1 MKYMKKLMTL
11 LAVLTLAL
19 AMAVPAFAESGTAS
33 STGMITIDN
42 AVTGTTYKA
51 YRIFDLESYDTGKNA
66 YSYKLNSAWN
76 GFPAYST
83 TIDGNTVSAT
93 DFFSVNSAGYIEW
106 NGAKKDAGADF
117 AKLAKAFAVEK
128 NIACDKA
135 ETASSATVTFA
146 DLTLGYY
153 LVDTSLGS
161 LCSLDTTDPS
171 VTIKEKNSDTTIEKK
186 IVITGITGDEKVD
199 SNSAGIGDTVN
210 FSITITVKDGAPKNY
225 VLHDKLSGLT
235 FDSDSLKVKIGA
247 TTLTPNTDY
256 TLETNPTDGDS
267 FDVKF
272 TNGKLK
278 PNDVV
283 VVTYSA
289 TVAANATIAGAGNKN
304 TAKLVYNGKDST
316 EEETTTYVWKLN
328 VHKYTLD
335 STNKEVAL
343 SGAKFVLYRMD
354 GTDKKYYA
362 KLTGGKIDSW
372 VTNQSDATTLET
384 SGEGDILIEGLNVGT
399 YYLEETEAPAGYNK
413 LTEPI
418 EVEITAT
425 TSATNSGKVA
435 PCTAKQIPKQAAL
448 TIQRITS
455 VHFKPEF
462 IGCHLNIWLKMAHTR
477 LTKGIPTS
485 KIPAMYI
492 TMADSGEVGS
502 TTSAIGKREMRAAP
516 PPTATAI
523 AANNSAT
530 NTTPNTNSIGLQIMA
545 NITRQIFN
553 SQPTTITSV
562 SPNFC
567 KKVRGLSDLI

>member
-19 AMAVPAFAESGTAS
+19 AMAVPAFAAS
-33 STGMITIDN
+33 STGTITIDN

-51 YRIFDLESYDTGKNA
+51 YRIFDLESYDTDKNA

-83 TIDGNTVSAT
+83 TIDGNLVSAST
-93 DFFSVNSAGYIEW
+93 FFSVNSAGYIEW
-106 NGAKKDAGADF
+106 KDAKKEAGADF

-128 NIACDKA
+128 SIAWDKT
-135 ETASSATVTFA
+135 ETATDATVTFTN
-146 DLTLGYY
+146 LTLGYY

-161 LCSLDTTDPS
+161 LCSLDTTAPS

-186 IVITGITGDEKVD
+186 IVINGDEKVD

-210 FSITITVKDGAPKNY
+210 FSITITVKDGDPKNY

-235 FDSDSLKVKIGA
+235 FDSDSLEVKVG
-247 TTLTPNTDY
+247 TTKLNAGTDY

-289 TVAANATIAGAGNKN
+289 TVAANATIGGEGNTNK
-304 TAKLVYNGKDST
+304 AKLEYSGKVST
-316 EEETTTYVWKLN
+316 EEKTTTYVWKLN
-328 VHKYTLD
+328 VHKYTLN
-335 STNKEVAL
+335 STNDEVAL
-343 SGAKFVLYRMD
+343 NGAKFVLYRKD

-362 KLTGGKIDSW
+362 KLTGGKIDGW
-372 VTNQSDATTLET
+372 VNDKGDATTLET
-384 SGEGDILIEGLNVGT
+384 SGTGDILIEGLNEGT

-425 TSATNSGKVA
+425 TSVTSGSETVQYKNLSESSYTPATDATVKVLNKA
-435 PCTAKQIPKQAAL
+435 GTQLPSTGGIGTTLFYVIGGGLMAVAAVL
-448 TIQRITS
+448 L
-455 VHFKPEF
+455 V
-462 IGCHLNIWLKMAHTR
+462 
-477 LTKGIPTS
+477 TK
-485 KIPAMYI
+485 
-492 TMADSGEVGS
+492 
-502 TTSAIGKREMRAAP
+502 KRM
-516 PPTATAI
+516 
-523 AANNSAT
+523 NN
-530 NTTPNTNSIGLQIMA
+530 
-545 NITRQIFN
+545 
-553 SQPTTITSV
+553 
-562 SPNFC
+562 
-567 KKVRGLSDLI
+567 K

>member
-19 AMAVPAFAESGTAS
+19 AMAVPAFAASGTAS
-33 STGMITIDN
+33 STGKITIDN

-51 YRIFDLESYDTGKNA
+51 YRIFDLESYDTDKNA

-76 GFPAYST
+76 GFPTYST

-117 AKLAKAFAVEK
+117 AKLAKAFVDA
-128 NIACDKA
+128 NSIACDKK
-135 ETASSATVTFA
+135 ETATGATVTFT

-161 LCSLDTTDPS
+161 LCSLDTTAPS

-186 IVITGITGDEKVD
+186 IVIDGDEKVD

-210 FSITITVKDGAPKNY
+210 FEITITVKDGAPTDY

-235 FDSDSLKVKIGA
+235 FDSDSLKVKVG
-247 TTLTPNTDY
+247 TRELTANTDY
-256 TLETNPTDGDS
+256 TLVANPTDGDS
-267 FDVKF
+267 FDVEF
-272 TNGKLK
+272 INGKLK

-289 TVAANATIAGAGNKN
+289 TVAANATIAGAGNTNK
-304 TAKLVYNGKDST
+304 AKLEYNGKHST

-328 VHKYTLD
+328 VHKYALN
-335 STNKEVAL
+335 STNNEVAL

-354 GTDKKYYA
+354 GDTKKYA
-362 KLTGGKIDSW
+362 KLTNNKIDGW
-372 VTNQSDATTLET
+372 VNDKGNATTLET
-384 SGEGDILIEGLNVGT
+384 SGTGDILIEGLNEGT

-425 TSATNSGKVA
+425 TSVTSGSETVQYKNSSETSYTPATDATVKV
-435 PCTAKQIPKQAAL
+435 L
-448 TIQRITS
+448 
-455 VHFKPEF
+455 
-462 IGCHLNIWLKMAHTR
+462 
-477 LTKGIPTS
+477 
-485 KIPAMYI
+485 
-492 TMADSGEVGS
+492 
-502 TTSAIGKREMRAAP
+502 
-516 PPTATAI
+516 
-523 AANNSAT
+523 NSAGT
-530 NTTPNTNSIGLQIMA
+530 QLPSTGGIGTTLFYVIGGVLMA
-545 NITRQIFN
+545 VAAVLLVT
-553 SQPTTITSV
+553 
-562 SPNFC
+562 
-567 KKVRGLSDLI
+567 KKRMNNK

>member
-1 MKYMKKLMTL
+1 MKYMKKLITL

-51 YRIFDLESYDTGKNA
+51 YRIFDLESYDTDKNA

-76 GFPAYST
+76 GFPEYST

-106 NGAKKDAGADF
+106 KDTKKDAGADF

-128 NIACDKA
+128 SIACDKT
-135 ETASSATVTFA
+135 ETATDATVTFTN
-146 DLTLGYY
+146 LTLGYY

-161 LCSLDTTDPS
+161 LCSLDTTAPS

-186 IVITGITGDEKVD
+186 IVITGDEKVD

-210 FSITITVKDGAPKNY
+210 FSITITVKDGAPKDY

-235 FDSDSLKVKIGA
+235 FNSNSLEVKVGTK
-247 TTLTPNTDY
+247 TLTPNTDY

-289 TVAANATIAGAGNKN
+289 TVAADATIAGAGNKN
-304 TAKLVYNGKDST
+304 TAHLEYNGKHST
-316 EEETTTYVWKLN
+316 KEETTTYVWKLN

-343 SGAKFVLYRMD
+343 SGAKFVLYRKD

-362 KLTGGKIDSW
+362 KLAGGKIDGW

-384 SGEGDILIEGLNVGT
+384 SGEGDILIEGLNEGT

-418 EVEITAT
+418 EVKITAT
-425 TSATNSGKVA
+425 PDATGVSETVEYRNQNDSTYTPATNAIVKVLNKA
-435 PCTAKQIPKQAAL
+435 GTQLPSTGGIGTTLFYVIGGGLMAVAAVL
-448 TIQRITS
+448 L
-455 VHFKPEF
+455 V
-462 IGCHLNIWLKMAHTR
+462 
-477 LTKGIPTS
+477 TK
-485 KIPAMYI
+485 
-492 TMADSGEVGS
+492 
-502 TTSAIGKREMRAAP
+502 KRM
-516 PPTATAI
+516 
-523 AANNSAT
+523 NN
-530 NTTPNTNSIGLQIMA
+530 
-545 NITRQIFN
+545 
-553 SQPTTITSV
+553 
-562 SPNFC
+562 
-567 KKVRGLSDLI
+567 K

>member
-19 AMAVPAFAESGTAS
+19 AMAVPAFAASITGT
-33 STGMITIDN
+33 ITIDN

-51 YRIFDLESYDTGKNA
+51 YRIFDLESYDTDKNA

-83 TIDGNTVSAT
+83 TIDGNLVSAST
-93 DFFSVNSAGYIEW
+93 FFSVNSAGYIEW
-106 NGAKKDAGADF
+106 NDAKKDAGADF
-117 AKLAKAFAVEK
+117 AKLAKAFVVEK
-128 NIACDKA
+128 NIAWDKT
-135 ETASSATVTFA
+135 ETATDAKVTFTN
-146 DLTLGYY
+146 LTLGYY

-161 LCSLDTTDPS
+161 LCSLDTTAPS

-186 IVITGITGDEKVD
+186 IVINGDEKVD

-210 FSITITVKDGAPKNY
+210 FSITITVKDGDPKNY

-256 TLETNPTDGDS
+256 TLETNPTDADS
-267 FDVKF
+267 FDVNF
-272 TNGKLK
+272 TDGKLK

-289 TVAANATIAGAGNKN
+289 TVAADATIAGAGNKN
-304 TAKLVYNGKDST
+304 TANLEYNGKHST
-316 EEETTTYVWKLN
+316 KEETTTYVWKLN

-343 SGAKFVLYRMD
+343 SGAKFVLYRKD

-362 KLTGGKIDSW
+362 KLAGGKIDGW

-384 SGEGDILIEGLNVGT
+384 TGTGDISIEGLNVGT

-425 TSATNSGKVA
+425 TSATNGSETVKYKNSSETSYTPATDATVKV
-435 PCTAKQIPKQAAL
+435 L
-448 TIQRITS
+448 
-455 VHFKPEF
+455 
-462 IGCHLNIWLKMAHTR
+462 
-477 LTKGIPTS
+477 
-485 KIPAMYI
+485 
-492 TMADSGEVGS
+492 
-502 TTSAIGKREMRAAP
+502 
-516 PPTATAI
+516 
-523 AANNSAT
+523 NSAGT
-530 NTTPNTNSIGLQIMA
+530 QLPSTGGIGTTLFYVIGGVLMAVAAVLLVTKKRMNS
-545 NITRQIFN
+545 
-553 SQPTTITSV
+553 
-562 SPNFC
+562 
-567 KKVRGLSDLI
+567 K

>member
-19 AMAVPAFAESGTAS
+19 AMAVPAFAAS
-33 STGMITIDN
+33 STGTITIDN

-51 YRIFDLESYDTGKNA
+51 YRIFDLESYDTDKNA

-128 NIACDKA
+128 SIACDKA
-135 ETASSATVTFA
+135 ETASGATVTFT

-161 LCSLDTTDPS
+161 LCSLDTTAPS

-186 IVITGITGDEKVD
+186 IVINGDEKVD

-210 FSITITVKDGAPKNY
+210 FSITITVKDGDPKNY

-289 TVAANATIAGAGNKN
+289 TVAADATIAGAGNKN
-304 TAKLVYNGKDST
+304 TANLEYNGKHST
-316 EEETTTYVWKLN
+316 KEETTTYVWKLN

-343 SGAKFVLYRMD
+343 SGAKFVLYRKD

-362 KLTGGKIDSW
+362 KLAGGKIDGW

-384 SGEGDILIEGLNVGT
+384 SGEGDIFIEGLNEGT

-413 LTEPI
+413 LTGPI

-425 TSATNSGKVA
+425 TSATSGSETVQYKNSSETSYTPATDATVKVLNRA
-435 PCTAKQIPKQAAL
+435 GTQLPSTGGIGTTLFYVIGGVLMAVAAVL
-448 TIQRITS
+448 L
-455 VHFKPEF
+455 V
-462 IGCHLNIWLKMAHTR
+462 
-477 LTKGIPTS
+477 TK
-485 KIPAMYI
+485 
-492 TMADSGEVGS
+492 
-502 TTSAIGKREMRAAP
+502 KRM
-516 PPTATAI
+516 
-523 AANNSAT
+523 NN
-530 NTTPNTNSIGLQIMA
+530 
-545 NITRQIFN
+545 
-553 SQPTTITSV
+553 
-562 SPNFC
+562 
-567 KKVRGLSDLI
+567 K

>member
-1 MKYMKKLMTL
+1 MKYMKKLITL

-19 AMAVPAFAESGTAS
+19 AMAVPAFAASGTAS
-33 STGMITIDN
+33 STGTITIDN

-51 YRIFDLESYDTGKNA
+51 YRIFDLESYDTDKNA

-76 GFPAYST
+76 GFPTYST

-106 NGAKKDAGADF
+106 SDAKKDAGADF
-117 AKLAKAFAVEK
+117 AKLAKAFVDA
-128 NIACDKA
+128 NSIACDKK
-135 ETASSATVTFA
+135 ETASGATVTFT

-161 LCSLDTTDPS
+161 LCSLDTTEPS

-186 IVITGITGDEKVD
+186 IVINDDEKVD

-210 FSITITVKDGAPKNY
+210 FSITITVKDGDPKNY

-256 TLETNPTDGDS
+256 TLETNPTDEDS

-289 TVAANATIAGAGNKN
+289 TVAADATIAGAGNKN
-304 TAKLVYNGKDST
+304 TANLEYNGKHST
-316 EEETTTYVWKLN
+316 KEETTTYVWKLN

-343 SGAKFVLYRMD
+343 SGAKFVLYRKD

-362 KLTGGKIDSW
+362 KLAGGKIDGW

-384 SGEGDILIEGLNVGT
+384 TGTGDIFIEGLDVGT

-413 LTEPI
+413 LTGPI

-425 TSATNSGKVA
+425 TSATSGSETVQYKNLSESSYTPATDATVKVLNKA
-435 PCTAKQIPKQAAL
+435 GTQLPSTGGIGTTLFYVIGGVLMAVAAVL
-448 TIQRITS
+448 L
-455 VHFKPEF
+455 V
-462 IGCHLNIWLKMAHTR
+462 
-477 LTKGIPTS
+477 TK
-485 KIPAMYI
+485 
-492 TMADSGEVGS
+492 
-502 TTSAIGKREMRAAP
+502 KRM
-516 PPTATAI
+516 
-523 AANNSAT
+523 NN
-530 NTTPNTNSIGLQIMA
+530 
-545 NITRQIFN
+545 
-553 SQPTTITSV
+553 
-562 SPNFC
+562 
-567 KKVRGLSDLI
+567 K

>member
-19 AMAVPAFAESGTAS
+19 AMAVPAFAASGTAS
-33 STGMITIDN
+33 STGKITIDN

-66 YSYKLNSAWN
+66 YSYKLNPAWS
-76 GFPAYST
+76 GFTAYST
-83 TIDGNTVSAT
+83 TIDGNTVSAA

-117 AKLAKAFAVEK
+117 AKLAKAFVDA
-128 NIACDKA
+128 NSIACDKK
-135 ETASSATVTFA
+135 ETASGATVTFT

-161 LCSLDTTDPS
+161 LCSLDTTAPS

-186 IVITGITGDEKVD
+186 IVIDGDEKVD

-210 FSITITVKDGAPKNY
+210 FKITITVKDGAPKGY

-235 FDSDSLKVKIGA
+235 FDSDSLKVKVG
-247 TTLTPNTDY
+247 TRELTANTDY
-256 TLETNPTDGDS
+256 TLVANPTDGDS
-267 FDVKF
+267 FDVEF
-272 TNGKLK
+272 INGKLK

-304 TAKLVYNGKDST
+304 TAQLVYNGKHST
-316 EEETTTYVWKLN
+316 KEETTTYVWKLN
-328 VHKYTLD
+328 VHKYALN
-335 STNKEVAL
+335 STNDEVAL

-354 GTDKKYYA
+354 GGTKKYA
-362 KLTGGKIDSW
+362 KLTNDKIDGW
-372 VTNQSDATTLET
+372 VTDKGSATTLET

-425 TSATNSGKVA
+425 TSVTSGSETVQYKNSSESSYTKATDATVKVLNKAGTQLPSTGGIGTTLFYVIGGGLMAVAAVLLVTKKRMNSK
-435 PCTAKQIPKQAAL
+435 
-448 TIQRITS
+448 
-455 VHFKPEF
+455 
-462 IGCHLNIWLKMAHTR
+462 
-477 LTKGIPTS
+477 
-485 KIPAMYI
+485 
-492 TMADSGEVGS
+492 
-502 TTSAIGKREMRAAP
+502 
-516 PPTATAI
+516 
-523 AANNSAT
+523 
-530 NTTPNTNSIGLQIMA
+530 
-545 NITRQIFN
+545 
-553 SQPTTITSV
+553 
-562 SPNFC
+562 
-567 KKVRGLSDLI
+567 

>member
-1 MKYMKKLMTL
+1 
-11 LAVLTLAL
+11 
-19 AMAVPAFAESGTAS
+19 
-33 STGMITIDN
+33 MIQT
-42 AVTGTTYKA
+42 
-51 YRIFDLESYDTGKNA
+51 KNA

-106 NGAKKDAGADF
+106 KEAKKDAGADF

-128 NIACDKA
+128 SIVCDA
-135 ETASSATVTFA
+135 TETATGATVTFT

-161 LCSLDTTDPS
+161 LCSLDTTEPS

-186 IVITGITGDEKVD
+186 IVINGDEKVD

-210 FSITITVKDGAPKNY
+210 FSITITVKDGDPKNY

-247 TTLTPNTDY
+247 RTLTPNTDY

-267 FDVKF
+267 FDVTF

-289 TVAANATIAGAGNKN
+289 TVAADATIAGAGNKN
-304 TAKLVYNGKDST
+304 TANLDYNGKHST
-316 EEETTTYVWKLN
+316 KEETTTYVWKLN

-343 SGAKFVLYRMD
+343 SGAKFVLYRKD

-362 KLTGGKIDSW
+362 KLAGGKIDGW

-384 SGEGDILIEGLNVGT
+384 TGTGDISIEGLNVGT
-399 YYLEETEAPAGYNK
+399 YYLEETEAPVGYNK
-413 LTEPI
+413 LTKPI
-418 EVEITAT
+418 EVKITAT
-425 TSATNSGKVA
+425 PDATGVSETVEYRNQNDSTYTPATNAIVKVLNKA
-435 PCTAKQIPKQAAL
+435 GTQLPSTGGIGTTLFYVIGGVLMAVAAVL
-448 TIQRITS
+448 L
-455 VHFKPEF
+455 V
-462 IGCHLNIWLKMAHTR
+462 
-477 LTKGIPTS
+477 TK
-485 KIPAMYI
+485 
-492 TMADSGEVGS
+492 
-502 TTSAIGKREMRAAP
+502 KRM
-516 PPTATAI
+516 
-523 AANNSAT
+523 NN
-530 NTTPNTNSIGLQIMA
+530 
-545 NITRQIFN
+545 
-553 SQPTTITSV
+553 
-562 SPNFC
+562 
-567 KKVRGLSDLI
+567 K

>member
-1 MKYMKKLMTL
+1 MKYMKKLITL

-51 YRIFDLESYDTGKNA
+51 YRIFDLESYDTDKNA

-76 GFPAYST
+76 GFPEYST

-106 NGAKKDAGADF
+106 KDTKKDAGADF

-128 NIACDKA
+128 SIACDKT
-135 ETASSATVTFA
+135 ETATDATVTFTN
-146 DLTLGYY
+146 LTLGYY

-161 LCSLDTTDPS
+161 LCSLDTTAPS

-186 IVITGITGDEKVD
+186 IVIIGDEKVD

-210 FSITITVKDGAPKNY
+210 FSITITVKDGAPKDY

-235 FDSDSLKVKIGA
+235 FNSNSLEVKVGTK
-247 TTLTPNTDY
+247 TLTPNTDY

-289 TVAANATIAGAGNKN
+289 TVAADATIAGAGNKN
-304 TAKLVYNGKDST
+304 TAHLEYNGKHST
-316 EEETTTYVWKLN
+316 KEETTTYVWKLN

-343 SGAKFVLYRMD
+343 SGAKFVLYRKD

-362 KLTGGKIDSW
+362 KLAGGKIDGW

-384 SGEGDILIEGLNVGT
+384 SGEGDILIEGLNEGT

-418 EVEITAT
+418 EVKITAT
-425 TSATNSGKVA
+425 PDATGVSETVEYRNQNDSTYTPATNAIVKVLNKA
-435 PCTAKQIPKQAAL
+435 GTQLPSTGGIGTTLFYVIGGGLMAVAAVL
-448 TIQRITS
+448 L
-455 VHFKPEF
+455 V
-462 IGCHLNIWLKMAHTR
+462 
-477 LTKGIPTS
+477 TK
-485 KIPAMYI
+485 
-492 TMADSGEVGS
+492 
-502 TTSAIGKREMRAAP
+502 KRM
-516 PPTATAI
+516 
-523 AANNSAT
+523 NN
-530 NTTPNTNSIGLQIMA
+530 
-545 NITRQIFN
+545 
-553 SQPTTITSV
+553 
-562 SPNFC
+562 
-567 KKVRGLSDLI
+567 K

>member
-19 AMAVPAFAESGTAS
+19 AMAVPAFAAS
-33 STGMITIDN
+33 STGTITIDN

-51 YRIFDLESYDTGKNA
+51 YRIFDLESYDTDKNA

-83 TIDGNTVSAT
+83 TIDGNLVSAST
-93 DFFSVNSAGYIEW
+93 FFSVNSAGYIEW
-106 NGAKKDAGADF
+106 KDAKKEAGADF

-128 NIACDKA
+128 SIAWDKT
-135 ETASSATVTFA
+135 ETATDATVTFTN
-146 DLTLGYY
+146 LTLGYY

-161 LCSLDTTDPS
+161 LCSLDTTAPS

-186 IVITGITGDEKVD
+186 IVINGDEKVD

-210 FSITITVKDGAPKNY
+210 FSITITVKDGDPKNY

-235 FDSDSLKVKIGA
+235 FDSDSLEVKVG
-247 TTLTPNTDY
+247 TTKLNAGTDY

-289 TVAANATIAGAGNKN
+289 TVAANATIGGEGNTNK
-304 TAKLVYNGKDST
+304 AKLEYSGKVST
-316 EEETTTYVWKLN
+316 EEKTTTYVWKLN
-328 VHKYTLD
+328 VHKYTLN
-335 STNKEVAL
+335 STNDEVAL
-343 SGAKFVLYRMD
+343 NGAKFVLYRKD

-362 KLTGGKIDSW
+362 KLTGGKIDGW

-384 SGEGDILIEGLNVGT
+384 TGTGDISIEGLNVGT

-425 TSATNSGKVA
+425 TSAT
-435 PCTAKQIPKQAAL
+435 
-448 TIQRITS
+448 
-455 VHFKPEF
+455 
-462 IGCHLNIWLKMAHTR
+462 
-477 LTKGIPTS
+477 
-485 KIPAMYI
+485 
-492 TMADSGEVGS
+492 
-502 TTSAIGKREMRAAP
+502 
-516 PPTATAI
+516 
-523 AANNSAT
+523 
-530 NTTPNTNSIGLQIMA
+530 
-545 NITRQIFN
+545 
-553 SQPTTITSV
+553 SV
-562 SPNFC
+562 SETVEYRNSSETSYTQATDATVKVLNKAGTQLPSTGGIGTTLFYVIGGVLMVVAAVLLVT
-567 KKVRGLSDLI
+567 KKRMNNK

>member
-19 AMAVPAFAESGTAS
+19 AMAVPAFAAGN
-33 STGMITIDN
+33 TGMITIDN

-106 NGAKKDAGADF
+106 NDAKKDAGADF

-128 NIACDKA
+128 SIACDKT
-135 ETASSATVTFA
+135 ETATDATVTFT

-161 LCSLDTTDPS
+161 LCSLDTTAPS

-186 IVITGITGDEKVD
+186 IVINGDEKVD

-210 FSITITVKDGAPKNY
+210 FSITITVKDGAPKDY

-235 FDSDSLKVKIGA
+235 FDPDSLEVKVG
-247 TTLTPNTDY
+247 TTKLTANTDY

-272 TNGKLK
+272 KDGKLK
-278 PNDVV
+278 TNDVV

-289 TVAANATIAGAGNKN
+289 TVAADATIAGAGNKN
-304 TAKLVYNGKDST
+304 TANLEYNGKHST
-316 EEETTTYVWKLN
+316 KEETTTYVWKLN

-343 SGAKFVLYRMD
+343 SGAKFVLYRKD

-362 KLTGGKIDSW
+362 KLAGGKIDGW

-384 SGEGDILIEGLNVGT
+384 TGTGDISIEGLNVGT

-413 LTEPI
+413 LTGPI

-425 TSATNSGKVA
+425 TSATSGSETVQYKNSSETSYTPATDATVKV
-435 PCTAKQIPKQAAL
+435 L
-448 TIQRITS
+448 
-455 VHFKPEF
+455 
-462 IGCHLNIWLKMAHTR
+462 
-477 LTKGIPTS
+477 
-485 KIPAMYI
+485 
-492 TMADSGEVGS
+492 
-502 TTSAIGKREMRAAP
+502 
-516 PPTATAI
+516 
-523 AANNSAT
+523 NSAGT
-530 NTTPNTNSIGLQIMA
+530 QLPSTGGIGTTLFYVIGGVLMA
-545 NITRQIFN
+545 VAAVLLVT
-553 SQPTTITSV
+553 
-562 SPNFC
+562 
-567 KKVRGLSDLI
+567 KKRMNNK

>member
-19 AMAVPAFAESGTAS
+19 AMAVPAFAASG
-33 STGMITIDN
+33 TGMITIDN

-153 LVDTSLGS
+153 LVDTSLGA
-161 LCSLDTTDPS
+161 LCSLDTTAPS
-171 VTIKEKNSDTTIEKK
+171 VTIKEKNSNTTIEKK
-186 IVITGITGDEKVD
+186 IVITGDEKVD

-210 FSITITVKDGAPKNY
+210 FSITITVKDGDPKGY

-235 FDSDSLKVKIGA
+235 FDSDSLEVKVGT

-256 TLETNPTDGDS
+256 TLETNPADGDS

-272 TNGKLK
+272 KDGILK
-278 PNDVV
+278 TNDVV

-289 TVAANATIAGAGNKN
+289 TVAADATIAGAGNKN

-316 EEETTTYVWKLN
+316 KEETTTYVWKLN
-328 VHKYTLD
+328 VHKYTLN
-335 STNKEVAL
+335 STNDEVAL
-343 SGAKFVLYRMD
+343 NGAKFVLYRKD

-362 KLTGGKIDSW
+362 KLTGGKIDGW

-384 SGEGDILIEGLNVGT
+384 SGTGDISIEGLNVGT

-413 LTEPI
+413 LTGPI

-425 TSATNSGKVA
+425 TSATSGSETVHYKNSSETSYTLATDATVKVLNKA
-435 PCTAKQIPKQAAL
+435 GTQLPSTGGIGTTLFYVIGGVLMAVAAVL
-448 TIQRITS
+448 L
-455 VHFKPEF
+455 V
-462 IGCHLNIWLKMAHTR
+462 
-477 LTKGIPTS
+477 TK
-485 KIPAMYI
+485 
-492 TMADSGEVGS
+492 
-502 TTSAIGKREMRAAP
+502 KRM
-516 PPTATAI
+516 
-523 AANNSAT
+523 NN
-530 NTTPNTNSIGLQIMA
+530 
-545 NITRQIFN
+545 
-553 SQPTTITSV
+553 
-562 SPNFC
+562 
-567 KKVRGLSDLI
+567 K

>member
-1 MKYMKKLMTL
+1 MKYMKKLITL

-19 AMAVPAFAESGTAS
+19 AMAVPAFAASNTGT
-33 STGMITIDN
+33 ITIDN

-51 YRIFDLESYDTGKNA
+51 YRIFDLESYDTNKDA
-66 YSYKLNSAWN
+66 YSYKLSTKWEN
-76 GFPAYST
+76 FPDYIT
-83 TIDGNTVSAT
+83 TIDGKEVRAT

-106 NGAKKDAGADF
+106 KDAKKEAGADF
-117 AKLAKAFAVEK
+117 AKLAKDFVDA
-128 NIACDKA
+128 NSIACDKE
-135 ETASSATVTFA
+135 ETASGATVTFT

-161 LCSLDTTDPS
+161 LCSLDTTAPS

-186 IVITGITGDEKVD
+186 IVINGDEKVD

-210 FSITITVKDGAPKNY
+210 FSITITVKDGDPKNY

-289 TVAANATIAGAGNKN
+289 TVAADATIAGAGNKN
-304 TAKLVYNGKDST
+304 TANLEYNGKHST
-316 EEETTTYVWKLN
+316 KEETTTYVWKLN

-343 SGAKFVLYRMD
+343 SGAKFVLYRKD

-362 KLTGGKIDSW
+362 KLAGGKIDGW

-384 SGEGDILIEGLNVGT
+384 TGTGDISIEGLNVGT
-399 YYLEETEAPAGYNK
+399 YYLE
-413 LTEPI
+413 
-418 EVEITAT
+418 
-425 TSATNSGKVA
+425 
-435 PCTAKQIPKQAAL
+435 
-448 TIQRITS
+448 
-455 VHFKPEF
+455 
-462 IGCHLNIWLKMAHTR
+462 
-477 LTKGIPTS
+477 
-485 KIPAMYI
+485 
-492 TMADSGEVGS
+492 
-502 TTSAIGKREMRAAP
+502 
-516 PPTATAI
+516 
-523 AANNSAT
+523 
-530 NTTPNTNSIGLQIMA
+530 
-545 NITRQIFN
+545 
-553 SQPTTITSV
+553 
-562 SPNFC
+562 
-567 KKVRGLSDLI
+567 